1 MAEKKTE
8 VSSGTDRRHF
18 LKGSA
23 LAAMAAMVEAKPA
36 LSAAVHAAN
45 LDAQAGAS
53 AMAERSVDLANV
65 LQGADST
72 YAFSRGNTLP
82 IAAVPFGMAHWTLQS
97 EARSPWMFHPG
108 ARRLQGFRSTHQLSP
123 WLSDY
128 GEALF
133 LPFSG
138 ETKAEPGA
146 SRSSWRPEEAV
157 LRA

>member
-53 AMAERSVDLANV
+53 AMAERSVDLANA
-65 LQGADST
+65 LQGTDST
-72 YAFSRGNTLP
+72 VFAWEHTADRGG
-82 IAAVPFGMAHWTLQS
+82 AVWD
-97 EARSPWMFHPG
+97 G
-108 ARRLQGFRSTHQLSP
+108 ALDVAVRG
-123 WLSDY
+123 
-128 GEALF
+128 
-133 LPFSG
+133 
-138 ETKAEPGA
+138 AEPLDVPAVGA
-146 SRSSWRPEEAV
+146 TAAGISQHASAEPLAFRLRRRFVAAV
-157 LRA
+157 LR